1 MSDHDHDHGH
11 EHPHAAPA
19 SPLAERVKSLEAL
32 LVAKKLVDPDSLNAL
47 IDTYEHKV
55 GPRNGAKVVA
65 RAWVDPAYKERL
77 LRDAT
82 AAIAEFGFT
91 GRQGEHMVVVENT
104 PAVHNM
110 VVCTLCSCYPWPVLG
125 LPPVWYKSA
134 PYRSRA
140 VLDPRGV
147 LREFGTVI
155 GDEVEVRVWD
165 STAELRYLVLPE
177 RPAGTEGFS
186 EEQLAELVT
195 RDSMIGVTRAK
206 SAGERAMN
214 GAHDM
219 GGMHGMGPI
228 DTDPNDPLFHAE
240 WERRAFA
247 ITLALGFHG
256 RWNIDTSRHA
266 RENRHPLD
274 YLSSSYFELW
284 LKGVERLAVDTGM
297 ISAEEL
303 ATGEAGRSCRGPS
316 ARSGAR
322 GGDSRQG
329 RQREAGRRCA
339 GEVRGRSKGAG
350 ARYHDHRPY
359 PRAALLPG
367 PDRHHRPR
375 PRRLHL
381 SRHPR
386 PWLGKEA
393 AALLQ
398 RPLQRPRP
406 VGRRGAGK

>member
-1 MSDHDHDHGH
+1 MSDLDHDHGH
-11 EHPHAAPA
+11 EHPHTAPA

-77 LRDAT
+77 LSDAT

-104 PAVHNM
+104 PTVHNM

-206 SAGERAMN
+206 APESV
-214 GAHDM
+214 
-219 GGMHGMGPI
+219 
-228 DTDPNDPLFHAE
+228 
-240 WERRAFA
+240 
-247 ITLALGFHG
+247 
-256 RWNIDTSRHA
+256 S
-266 RENRHPLD
+266 
-274 YLSSSYFELW
+274 
-284 LKGVERLAVDTGM
+284 
-297 ISAEEL
+297 
-303 ATGEAGRSCRGPS
+303 
-316 ARSGAR
+316 
-322 GGDSRQG
+322 
-329 RQREAGRRCA
+329 
-339 GEVRGRSKGAG
+339 
-350 ARYHDHRPY
+350 
-359 PRAALLPG
+359 
-367 PDRHHRPR
+367 
-375 PRRLHL
+375 
-381 SRHPR
+381 
-386 PWLGKEA
+386 
-393 AALLQ
+393 
-398 RPLQRPRP
+398 
-406 VGRRGAGK
+406 